1 MDSNNTQKKELEID
15 LKDAFQYILY
25 KSWIVILVTIF
36 AIIVSFLYT
45 NVLIEAEYSS
55 DAKIFITNESE
66 NNVMSTNDWNL
77 SKQYAVSSAEFVT
90 MDFCQVIANKLNGTN
105 LAPGDKPYDCSK
117 YIGSQ
122 SFSDFYA
129 GATGHNAITA
139 KEIFKY
145 ISVRSDSNS
154 CTMTVTA
161 VTPNP
166 QLSAI
171 IANSIAESFED
182 YLAGVL
188 ETDEVKA
195 KVLNT
200 GKVADKPSNI
210 KTARN
215 IVVGALVGII
225 LSCGVLFIAFLL
237 DDKIKSPEDVEKY
250 LGLSVLGSI
259 PELEK
264 EI

>member
-1 MDSNNTQKKELEID
+1 MDSNNTQKKEIEIN

-25 KSWIVILVTIF
+25 KAWIVILVTIF
-36 AIIVSFLYT
+36 AIIVAFVYT
-45 NVLIEAEYSS
+45 NVLIEEEYAS

-77 SKQYAVSSAEFVT
+77 SKQYAISSAEFVT
-90 MDFCQVIANKLNGTN
+90 KDFCQVIANKLNGTN
-105 LAPGDKPYDCSK
+105 LAAGETAYDCSRFL
-117 YIGSQ
+117 GSK
-122 SFSDFYA
+122 SFPDFYKET
-129 GATGHNAITA
+129 TGFNLITA
-139 KEIFKY
+139 EDIDRF
-145 ISVRSDSNS
+145 ISVASNSNS

-166 QLSAI
+166 TLSAI
-171 IANSIAESFED
+171 IANAIAESFED
-182 YLAGVL
+182 YLADVL

-200 GKVADKPSNI
+200 AKVASTPSNI
-210 KTARN
+210 HTTRN
-215 IVVGALVGII
+215 IILGAFVGIL
-225 LSCGVLFIAFLL
+225 LSCGALFVAFIL